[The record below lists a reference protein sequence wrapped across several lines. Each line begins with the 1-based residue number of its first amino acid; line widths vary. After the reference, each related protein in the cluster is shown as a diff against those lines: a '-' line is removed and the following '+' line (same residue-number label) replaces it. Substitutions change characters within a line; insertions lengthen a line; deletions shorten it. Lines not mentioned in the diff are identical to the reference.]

1 MQFYM
6 LLVDNQELHL
16 SFFSLETLMQNF
28 CQQKDSMCNI
38 GATFTFIYFT
48 ISINRSSDL
57 NLKHKKEIYIRV
69 VCNVIV

>member
-16 SFFSLETLMQNF
+16 SFFIETLMQNF
-28 CQQKDSMCNI
+28 CQEKNSMCNI

-57 NLKHKKEIYIRV
+57 NLNTKEIYIRV

>member
-1 MQFYM
+1 
-6 LLVDNQELHL
+6 
-16 SFFSLETLMQNF
+16 MQNF